1 MNYEEIQKE
10 LRSIS
15 EELDSENEISEEELK
30 QIEARVNELEAAK
43 TKIKEAA
50 EKRDATLKMV
60 RNGLDCAEIE
70 SAEERKEGISME
82 KEVNYRSVYFKK
94 LLGRELTE
102 EERALS
108 TTTTAV
114 VPTETAN
121 KIFDKMVKLVPLLDE
136 IELFHVPGNLKFA
149 VETTR
154 AQAGYHTQNSTGI
167 NTDASAVLTE
177 VSLGGYEF
185 TKLIQVSDS
194 ILTMS
199 IDDFEDWLVRMLAE
213 SIATKIESEIINGNG
228 SGAVKGINAISFV
241 NNTNGVQYN
250 GSTGLTAANVRTAVG
265 LLPAGYDKGAK
276 FLMDKKTLFNQFM
289 GLQDNAKHDLVRV
302 EGSEYF
308 IYGYPVILSDEVTT
322 GVAFLGNFK
331 KYVGNL
337 NRDIEVKKDFDIDSN
352 SYKYLG
358 VGIFDGKPAC
368 EDAFIK
374 IATSL

>member
-1 MNYEEIQKE
+1 MTLEEIKTE
-10 LRSIS
+10 LRTLSDKLS
-15 EELDSENEISEEELK
+15 SNDEMTEEELS
-30 QIEARVNELEAAK
+30 QVEARIEELENEKKSVVAL
-43 TKIKEAA
+43 A
-50 EKRDATLKMV
+50 EKRSATLNKV
-60 RNGLDCAEIE
+60 KNGMGNVVET
-70 SAEERKEGISME
+70 AEERKEE
-82 KEVNYRSVYFKK
+82 KNMKAEYRTAFFKN
-94 LLGRELTE
+94 LLGKELTE
-102 EERALS
+102 EERAL
-108 TTTTAV
+108 TTSSSAV
-114 VPTETAN
+114 IPTETSE

-154 AQAGYHTQNSTGI
+154 AEAGYHTQNSTGI
-167 NTDASAVLTE
+167 NVDATAVLTE

-194 ILTMS
+194 ILQMS

-213 SIATKIESEIINGNG
+213 SIATKIEYEIINGTG
-228 SGAVKGINAISFV
+228 SGTVKGINALTYTSS
-241 NNTNGVQYN
+241 NGVQYN
-250 GSTGLTAANVRTAVG
+250 GSTGLTGANVRTAVG
-265 LLPAGYDKGAK
+265 LLPAGYDKGSK
-276 FLMDKKTLFNQFM
+276 WLMDKKTLFNQFM

-302 EGSEYF
+302 EGDKYF
-308 IYGYPVILSDEVTT
+308 VYGYPVILSDEVTT

-337 NRDIEVKKDFDIDSN
+337 NRDIEVKKDFDINSN

>member
-1 MNYEEIQKE
+1 MTLDEIKAE
-10 LRSIS
+10 LRSLS
-15 EELDSENEISEEELK
+15 EKLEGQEEMSEEE
-30 QIEARVNELEAAK
+30 ISAVEARVKELEETRK
-43 TKIKEAA
+43 SLIEAGEKRNATLEMVKNNMAEVETIETA
-50 EKRDATLKMV
+50 EKRKEEKKM
-60 RNGLDCAEIE
+60 
-70 SAEERKEGISME
+70 
-82 KEVNYRSVYFKK
+82 EVNERSVYFKK
-94 LLGRELTE
+94 LMGKELSE

-114 VPTETAN
+114 IPTETAE
-121 KIFDKMVKLVPLLDE
+121 KIFDKMVKLVPLLGE

-154 AQAGYHTQNSTGI
+154 ADAGYHAQNSTNI
-167 NTDASAVLTE
+167 NTDSTAVLTE

-194 ILTMS
+194 ILQMS
-199 IDDFEDWLVRMLAE
+199 VNDFEDWLVRMLAE
-213 SIATKIESEIINGNG
+213 SIATKIEYEIINGTG
-228 SGAVKGINAISFV
+228 SSTVKGINALTYTSS
-241 NNTNGVQYN
+241 NGVAYN
-250 GSTGLTAANVRTAVG
+250 GSTGLTGANVRSAVG

-276 FLMDKKTLFNQFM
+276 FLMNKKTLFNQFM
-289 GLQDNAKHDLVRV
+289 GLQDNAKHDMVRV
-302 EGSEYF
+302 EGSNYF
-308 IYGYPVILSDEVTT
+308 IYGYPVILSDEVAD

-337 NRDIEVKKDFDIDSN
+337 NRDVEVKKDFDINTN

>member
-1 MNYEEIQKE
+1 MTLEEIKTE
-10 LRSIS
+10 LRTLSDKLS
-15 EELDSENEISEEELK
+15 SNEEMTEEELS
-30 QIEARVNELEAAK
+30 QVEARIEELENEKKSVVAL
-43 TKIKEAA
+43 A
-50 EKRDATLKMV
+50 EKRSATLNKV
-60 RNGLDCAEIE
+60 KNGMGNVVETE
-70 SAEERKEGISME
+70 EERKEE
-82 KEVNYRSVYFKK
+82 KNMKAEYRTAFFKK
-94 LLGRELTE
+94 LLGKELTE
-102 EERALS
+102 EERAL
-108 TTTTAV
+108 TTSSSAV
-114 VPTETAN
+114 IPTETSE

-154 AQAGYHTQNSTGI
+154 SEAGYHTQNSTGI
-167 NTDASAVLTE
+167 NVDATAVLTE

-194 ILTMS
+194 ILQMS

-213 SIATKIESEIINGNG
+213 SIATKIEYEIINGTG
-228 SGAVKGINAISFV
+228 SGTVKGINALTYTSS
-241 NNTNGVQYN
+241 NGVQYN
-250 GSTGLTAANVRTAVG
+250 GSTGLTGANVRTAVG

-302 EGSEYF
+302 EGNNYF

>member
-1 MNYEEIQKE
+1 MTYDEIQTELKSLSDKLSGKE
-10 LRSIS
+10 
-15 EELDSENEISEEELK
+15 EVSEEELT
-30 QIEARVNELEAAK
+30 QIEERVNQLEAEK
-43 TKIKEAA
+43 KSIQEAA

-60 RNGLDCAEIE
+60 KNNIAEVNEIE
-70 SAEERKEGISME
+70 TAEERKEENMKE
-82 KEVNYRSVYFKK
+82 EVNYRNVYFKK

-108 TTTTAV
+108 TSSTAV

-121 KIFDKMVKLVPLLDE
+121 KIFDKMVKLVPLLGE

-154 AQAGYHTQNSTGI
+154 ANAGYHTENSTGI
-167 NTDASAVLTE
+167 NEDSTAVLTE

-185 TKLIQVSDS
+185 TKLIKVSDS
-194 ILTMS
+194 ILSMS
-199 IDDFEDWLVRMLAE
+199 VDDFEDWLVRMLAE
-213 SIATKIESEIINGNG
+213 SIATKIESEIINGSG
-228 SGAVKGINAISFV
+228 SGAVKGIDAISYV

-276 FLMDKKTLFNQFM
+276 FLMNKKTLFNQFM
-289 GLQDNAKHDLVRV
+289 GLQDNAKCDIVRV
-302 EGSEYF
+302 EGGEYF
-308 IYGYPVILSDEVTT
+308 VYGYPVILSDEVAAGT
-322 GVAFLGNFK
+322 AFLGNFK

-337 NRDIEVKKDFDIDSN
+337 NRDVEVKKDFDIDSN

-358 VGIFDGKPAC
+358 VGIFDGKPAAT
-368 EDAFIK
+368 DAFIK
-374 IATSL
+374 VATSL

>member
-1 MNYEEIQKE
+1 MTLEEIKKE
-10 LRSIS
+10 LRTLSDKLSSDGTITA
-15 EELDSENEISEEELK
+15 EELS
-30 QIEARVNELEAAK
+30 QIEARIKELEDEK
-43 TKIKEAA
+43 KSLDELA
-50 EKRDATLKMV
+50 EKRSATL
-60 RNGLDCAEIE
+60 AEVKKGMGTVME
-70 SAEERKEGISME
+70 TVEERKDDTSMKAE
-82 KEVNYRSVYFKK
+82 YRTAFFKK
-94 LLGRELTE
+94 LLGREMTN
-102 EERALS
+102 EERALT
-108 TTTTAV
+108 TTTTATI
-114 VPTETAN
+114 PTETSN

-154 AQAGYHTQNSTGI
+154 ANADYHVQNSTGI
-167 NTDASAVLTE
+167 NVDSTAVLTE

-194 ILTMS
+194 ILSMS

-213 SIATKIESEIINGNG
+213 SIATKIEYEIINGTG
-228 SGAVKGINAISFV
+228 SSAVKGINAITYV
-241 NNTNGVQYN
+241 ANTNGVQYN
-250 GSTGLTAANVRTAVG
+250 GSTGITAANVRTLIG
-265 LLPAGYDKGAK
+265 LLAAGYDKGAK

-302 EGSEYF
+302 EGNQYF

-337 NRDIEVKKDFDIDSN
+337 NRDIEVKKDFDIDTN

-368 EDAFIK
+368 EDAFVK

>member
-1 MNYEEIQKE
+1 MTYDEIQAE
-10 LRSIS
+10 LRSLS
-15 EELDSENEISEEELK
+15 DKLSGEEEVSEEELT
-30 QIEARVNELEAAK
+30 QIEERVNQLEAEK
-43 TKIKEAA
+43 KSIQEAA

-60 RNGLDCAEIE
+60 KNNIAEVKEIE
-70 SAEERKEGISME
+70 TAEERKEENMKE
-82 KEVNYRSVYFKK
+82 EVNYRNVYFKK

-108 TTTTAV
+108 TSSSAV
-114 VPTETAN
+114 VPTETAD

-154 AQAGYHTQNSTGI
+154 ANAGYHTENSTGI
-167 NTDASAVLTE
+167 NEDSTAVLTE

-185 TKLIQVSDS
+185 TKLIKVSDA
-194 ILTMS
+194 ILSMS
-199 IDDFEDWLVRMLAE
+199 VDDFENWLVRMLAE
-213 SIATKIESEIINGNG
+213 SIATKIESEIINGSG
-228 SGAVKGINAISFV
+228 SGAVKGIDAISYV

-276 FLMDKKTLFNQFM
+276 FLMNKKTLFNQFM
-289 GLQDNAKHDLVRV
+289 GLQDNAKCDIVRV
-302 EGSEYF
+302 EGGEYF
-308 IYGYPVILSDEVTT
+308 VYGYPVILSDEVAAGT
-322 GVAFLGNFK
+322 AFLGNFK

-337 NRDIEVKKDFDIDSN
+337 NRDVEVKKDFDIDSN

-358 VGIFDGKPAC
+358 VGIFDGKPAAT
-368 EDAFIK
+368 DAFIK
-374 IATSL
+374 VATSL

>member
-1 MNYEEIQKE
+1 MSYDEIQKE
-10 LRSIS
+10 LRSLSDKLSANNEITD
-15 EELDSENEISEEELK
+15 EELNN
-30 QIEARVNELEAAK
+30 IEARINELEAAK
-43 TKIKEAA
+43 KNLKETA
-50 EKRDATLKMV
+50 EKRDATLEKV
-60 RNGLDCAEIE
+60 KNGLLGTEIE
-70 SAEERKEGISME
+70 SAEERKEGKSME
-82 KEVNYRSVYFKK
+82 EVNYRNVFFKK
-94 LLGRELTE
+94 LLGKELNE

-108 TTTTAV
+108 TSTTATI
-114 VPTETAN
+114 PTETAD
-121 KIFDKMVKLVPLLDE
+121 KIFDKMVQLVPLLAE

-154 AQAGYHTQNSTGI
+154 SSANYHTQNSTGI
-167 NTDASAVLTE
+167 NVDSTAVLTE

-194 ILTMS
+194 ILSMS
-199 IDDFEDWLVRMLAE
+199 IDDFEDWLVRMLSE
-213 SIATKIESEIINGNG
+213 SIATKIESEIINGTG
-228 SGAVKGINAISFV
+228 TGAVKGINALTYV
-241 NNTNGVQYN
+241 NNQNGVQYN
-250 GSTGLTAANVRTAVG
+250 GSTGLTAANVRTTVG

-276 FLMDKKTLFNQFM
+276 WLMDKKTLFNQFM

-302 EGSEYF
+302 EGDKYY

-337 NRDIEVKKDFDIDSN
+337 NRDIEVKKDFDIDTN

-374 IATSL
+374 VATSL